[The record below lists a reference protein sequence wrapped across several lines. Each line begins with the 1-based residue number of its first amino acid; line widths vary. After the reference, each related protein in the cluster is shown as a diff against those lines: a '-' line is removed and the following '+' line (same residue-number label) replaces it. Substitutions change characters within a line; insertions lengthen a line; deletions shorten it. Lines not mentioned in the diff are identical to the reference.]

1 MRKLTYEEI
10 LNERPS
16 EDELA
21 KLPKHKIIVILDNI
35 RSNYNVG
42 SIFRTSDSAR
52 IEKLLLC
59 GYTPCPPKK
68 ELAKTA
74 LGALNTV
81 EWQYFNTTLEAI
93 AYVKSLNYKVY
104 AVEITDQKKL
114 YDEVT
119 KSEFPLA
126 VVLGN
131 ELTGI
136 DDQVIAQCDDS
147 IEIPM
152 YGVKHSLNV
161 SVATGIILY
170 ELCKIL
176 NEK

>member
-42 SIFRTSDSAR
+42 SIFRTSDSTR